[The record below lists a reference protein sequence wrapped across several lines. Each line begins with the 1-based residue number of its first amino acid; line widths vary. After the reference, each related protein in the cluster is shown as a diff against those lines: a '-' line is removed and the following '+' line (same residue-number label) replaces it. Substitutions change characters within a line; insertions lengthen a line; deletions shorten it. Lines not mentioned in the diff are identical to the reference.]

1 MKEAKY
7 IIDNSR
13 EYTINKINYVT
24 KETINDITR
33 PFIITDKKNV
43 IKNKRRFHKIWKLK

>member
-7 IIDNSR
+7 IIDSG
-13 EYTINKINYVT
+13 EYIINKYVT

-43 IKNKRRFHKIWKLK
+43 KK